1 MPPAPDR
8 RATADRVRRAA
19 AEHFGHDR
27 LHPGQEGA
35 MVSLVEGRDVVLV
48 SPTGSGKS
56 LAYQVPALLI
66 DGPTVVVSPLLAL
79 QRDQVES
86 LSLVGEGARAVRL
99 SSAETDHQR
108 EQAWR
113 CLADGTAE
121 FVFLAPEQLARP
133 DVRERLRDLHPS
145 LVAVD
150 EAHCVSAWGHDF
162 RPDYLRLG
170 ELLDDIGRPPVVAM
184 TATAAA
190 PVRDDIA
197 RRLHLHEPH
206 VIVTGFERPNIAL
219 SVVRHDDAAQH
230 RQAVLEAVR
239 DRDGSG
245 IVYCR
250 TRKTADEV
258 ADALVASGVSAAA
271 FHAGKPD
278 RRRHELH
285 DAFRDGS
292 VRVVVA
298 TSAFGM
304 GIDKPDVRF
313 VLHAQVP
320 ESPDT
325 YSQEVGR
332 AGRDGEAA
340 EGVLFYRPEEL
351 SLGRFFSGGVPQRG
365 DVESVLGTVARR
377 PLAERGEVAD
387 ATGLGLRR
395 VSRVLNLVAEVL
407 PDEPPLLVDAVLEQA
422 EAHRVLERSRV
433 EMMRAYAETQ
443 RCRSD
448 FLLGYF
454 GEDVNRLCGHCDNCR
469 TGVAQAATAP
479 PTALEG
485 RVRHEEFGDG
495 TVMDVEDDRVTVLF
509 DDAGYR
515 TLDLT
520 VLEEHDLLHEA

>member
-1 MPPAPDR
+1 
-8 RATADRVRRAA
+8 VRRAA
-19 AEHFGHDR
+19 AEHFGHER
-27 LHPGQEGA
+27 LHPGQEEA

-86 LSLVGEGARAVRL
+86 LRDVGEEARAVRI
-99 SSAETDHQR
+99 SSDESDRQR
-108 EQAWR
+108 EQAWAA
-113 CLADGTAE
+113 LADGSAE

-133 DVRERLRDLHPS
+133 DVRERLRDLEPS

-170 ELLDDIGRPPVVAM
+170 ELLDDIGRPRVVAM

-190 PVRDDIA
+190 PVRDDIV
-197 RRLHLHEPH
+197 RRLRLREPD

-219 SVVRHDDAAQH
+219 SVVRHADAGQQ
-230 RQAVLEAVR
+230 REAVLDAVR
-239 DRDGSG
+239 SHQGSG

-250 TRKTADEV
+250 TRRVADEV
-258 ADALVASGVSAAA
+258 AEALVASGVSADA
-271 FHAGKPD
+271 FHAGKPA

-292 VRVVVA
+292 VRVMVA

-332 AGRDGEAA
+332 AGRDGEPA
-340 EGVLFYRPEEL
+340 EGVLFYRPEDL
-351 SLGRFFSGGVPQRG
+351 SLGRFFSGGIPQRG
-365 DVESVLGTVARR
+365 HVESVLGAAAQR
-377 PLAERGEVAD
+377 PGAERSELAEV
-387 ATGLGLRR
+387 TGLGARR
-395 VSRVLNLVAEVL
+395 VGRILNLVEEVV
-407 PDEPPLLVDAVLEQA
+407 DDDPPSLIDAVLEQA
-422 EAHRVLERSRV
+422 EAHRTLERSRV

-454 GEDVNRLCGHCDNCR
+454 GEDVNRLCGTCDNCR
-469 TGVAQAATAP
+469 DGVAEVASAP
-479 PTALEG
+479 PAELEG
-485 RVRHEEFGDG
+485 RVLHDEFGEG

-515 TLDLT
+515 TLDLA
-520 VLEEHDLLHEA
+520 VVEEHDLLRVVRR

>member
-1 MPPAPDR
+1 
-8 RATADRVRRAA
+8 
-19 AEHFGHDR
+19 
-27 LHPGQEGA
+27 

-86 LSLVGEGARAVRL
+86 LSEAGEDARAVRL
-99 SSAETDHQR
+99 SSAESDQQR
-108 EQAWR
+108 ERAWAA
-113 CLADGTAE
+113 LTDGSAE

-133 DVRERLRDLHPS
+133 DVRERLRHLGPS

-184 TATAAA
+184 TATAAG

-197 RRLHLHEPH
+197 RRLHLRDPH

-219 SVVRHDDAAQH
+219 CVVRHADA
-230 RQAVLEAVR
+230 RQQREAILEGVR
-239 DRDGSG
+239 TREGSG

-250 TRKTADEV
+250 TRKVADEV
-258 ADALVASGVSAAA
+258 AEALTASGVSAEA
-271 FHAGKPD
+271 FHAGKPA

-292 VRVVVA
+292 VRVMVA

-332 AGRDGEAA
+332 AGRDGEPS
-340 EGVLFYRPEEL
+340 EGVLFYRPEDL
-351 SLGRFFSGGVPQRG
+351 SLGHFFSGGIPQRG
-365 DVESVLGTVARR
+365 HVESLLGAAAQR
-377 PLAERGEVAD
+377 PGAERSELVE
-387 ATGLGLRR
+387 ATGLGARR
-395 VSRVLNLVAEVL
+395 VGRILNLVEEVIDDQ
-407 PDEPPLLVDAVLEQA
+407 PRSIVDAVLEQA
-422 EAHRVLERSRV
+422 EAHRTLERSRV
-433 EMMRAYAETQ
+433 DMMRAYAETQ

-454 GEDVNRLCGHCDNCR
+454 GEDVNRLCGSCDNCR
-469 TGVAQAATAP
+469 AGVAEAASAP
-479 PTALEG
+479 PTEIEG
-485 RVRHEEFGDG
+485 RVRHEGFGEG
-495 TVMDVEDDRVTVLF
+495 TVMDVENDRVTVLF

-515 TLDLT
+515 TLDLS
-520 VLEEHDLLHEA
+520 VVEENDLLHEA